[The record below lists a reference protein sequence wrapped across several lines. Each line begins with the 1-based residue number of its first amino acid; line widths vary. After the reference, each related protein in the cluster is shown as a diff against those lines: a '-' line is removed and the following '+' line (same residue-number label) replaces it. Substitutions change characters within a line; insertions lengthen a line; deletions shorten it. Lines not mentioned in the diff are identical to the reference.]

1 SRGGAVTFPGPGKLV
16 MYPISRRGAGGAA
29 AADGAGGV
37 RGYLG
42 ALEEVAIRTAEFFGV
57 RAWRRTGM
65 TGAWTEGGKLAA
77 IGVRFRR
84 WVSYHGMSF
93 NVNPDL
99 SGFAAIIPCGLA
111 GEEVASL
118 EKLLGK
124 TCPSLREVR
133 DAMAGQFS
141 AVFNRELSAPD
152 SRLSLAGNAR
162 LSESEYCRNSCN
174 IRV

>member
-1 SRGGAVTFPGPGKLV
+1 MFPIIKL
-16 MYPISRRGAGGAA
+16 GAGGAA

-37 RGYLG
+37 RGYLS

-57 RAWRRTGM
+57 RAWRRKGM

-93 NVNPDL
+93 NVHPDL